1 MCFLLNPIEFEV
13 SLNETQVSEMGPVS
27 KSLLRRELTC
37 KEEVIFVSRRGADCD
52 RFLEMK
58 SIDFMICLD
67 FKWMSLIF
75 FFLKENLASSVT
87 S

>member
-37 KEEVIFVSRRGADCD
+37 KESARKKLFLFQDGEPIVIV
-52 RFLEMK
+52 E
-58 SIDFMICLD
+58 
-67 FKWMSLIF
+67 
-75 FFLKENLASSVT
+75 
-87 S
+87 